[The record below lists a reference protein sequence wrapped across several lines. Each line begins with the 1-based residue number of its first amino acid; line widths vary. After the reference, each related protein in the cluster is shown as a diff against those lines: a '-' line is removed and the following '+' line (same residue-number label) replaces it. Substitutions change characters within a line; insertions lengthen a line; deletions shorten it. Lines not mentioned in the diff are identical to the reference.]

1 MSEVESAATE
11 LKTQYAAQVSADLE
25 RNTKEQERIGAEVE
39 ALQEQL
45 SALQHDQ
52 TLLAELQQA
61 LGGDK
66 AAANAKRAS
75 VSAPS
80 VPRQATATAG
90 GRKKATT
97 AKSAAKP
104 AATKATPKA
113 TTKSAAKSAVS
124 KTTASKTAVA
134 KSAAAKPAT
143 AKSTASKTA
152 TSKTAAPKTEA
163 KSVAAEPGAAKAV
176 AAKPTLVELIREH
189 LGSQSEP
196 RSSAEVATALAEAHP
211 EREIKP
217 KVVRTTVEGLVAK
230 GQVQRSKQGSSVFY
244 TTSKGASAETATE
257 QAAAPEVSA

>member
-52 TLLAELQQA
+52 TLLAELQRA
-61 LGGDK
+61 LGGDQ
-66 AAANAKRAS
+66 AAANAKGGS
-75 VSAPS
+75 VPAPS

-90 GRKKATT
+90 GRKKATA

-104 AATKATPKA
+104 AATKATA
-113 TTKSAAKSAVS
+113 KSASKTAVSKPAVS
-124 KTTASKTAVA
+124 KTTA
-134 KSAAAKPAT
+134 AAKPAA
-143 AKSTASKTA
+143 AKSTASKTGVQ
-152 TSKTAAPKTEA
+152 SG
-163 KSVAAEPGAAKAV
+163 AAESGP
-176 AAKPTLVELIREH
+176 AKPTLVELIREH
-189 LGSQSEP
+189 LGRQSEP

-230 GQVQRSKQGSSVFY
+230 GQVQRTKQGSSVFY
-244 TTSKGASAETATE
+244 TTSKAAPAETSAEQDT
-257 QAAAPEVSA
+257 APETSTV

>member
-11 LKTQYAAQVSADLE
+11 LKTQYAAQVAADLE

-39 ALQEQL
+39 SLQEQL

-52 TLLAELQQA
+52 TLLAELQRA

-66 AAANAKRAS
+66 AAANAKGGS
-75 VSAPS
+75 VPAPS

-97 AKSAAKP
+97 TKS
-104 AATKATPKA
+104 AATKATG
-113 TTKSAAKSAVS
+113 KSASKAGVPKSAV
-124 KTTASKTAVA
+124 
-134 KSAAAKPAT
+134 AKPAT
-143 AKSTASKTA
+143 AKPAAS
-152 TSKTAAPKTEA
+152 KTEA
-163 KSVAAEPGAAKAV
+163 KPAAAESGDAKPA

-189 LGSQSEP
+189 LGRQSEP

-230 GQVQRSKQGSSVFY
+230 GQVQRTKQGSSVFY
-244 TTSKGASAETATE
+244 TTSR
-257 QAAAPEVSA
+257 AAAADTPAEQDTAPDTTA

>member
-1 MSEVESAATE
+1 MSEVESAATQ

-52 TLLAELQQA
+52 TLLAELQRA
-61 LGGDK
+61 LGGDP
-66 AAANAKRAS
+66 AAANAKGGS
-75 VSAPS
+75 VPAPS

-104 AATKATPKA
+104 AATKATA
-113 TTKSAAKSAVS
+113 KSASKTAVSKPAVS
-124 KTTASKTAVA
+124 KTTAAT
-134 KSAAAKPAT
+134 KPAA
-143 AKSTASKTA
+143 AKSTASKTGV
-152 TSKTAAPKTEA
+152 SKTGAQ
-163 KSVAAEPGAAKAV
+163 SGAAESGP
-176 AAKPTLVELIREH
+176 AKPTLVELIREH
-189 LGSQSEP
+189 LGRQSEP

-230 GQVQRSKQGSSVFY
+230 GQVQRTKQGSSVFY
-244 TTSKGASAETATE
+244 TTSKATPAETSAEQDT
-257 QAAAPEVSA
+257 APETTTV

>member
-1 MSEVESAATE
+1 MSEVESAATQ

-52 TLLAELQQA
+52 TLLAELQRA
-61 LGGDK
+61 LGGDP
-66 AAANAKRAS
+66 AAANAKGGS
-75 VSAPS
+75 VPAPS
-80 VPRQATATAG
+80 VPRQATATATAG

-104 AATKATPKA
+104 AATKATA
-113 TTKSAAKSAVS
+113 KSASKTAVSKPAVS
-124 KTTASKTAVA
+124 KTTAAT
-134 KSAAAKPAT
+134 KPAA
-143 AKSTASKTA
+143 AKSTASKTGV
-152 TSKTAAPKTEA
+152 SKTGAQ
-163 KSVAAEPGAAKAV
+163 SGAAESGP
-176 AAKPTLVELIREH
+176 AKPTLVELIREH
-189 LGSQSEP
+189 LGRQSEP

-230 GQVQRSKQGSSVFY
+230 GQVQRTKQGSSVFY
-244 TTSKGASAETATE
+244 TTSKATPAETSAEQDT
-257 QAAAPEVSA
+257 APETTTV